1 MLIRRLYEARLRTL
15 LRSFPVVTVL
25 GPRQAGKTT
34 LARMTLPSWTY
45 LDLER
50 PSDHDRFA
58 ADSEHYLS
66 EVSSRL
72 ILDEAQRVP
81 SLFPVLRS
89 VVDERQ
95 RQRGRFLLLGSA
107 SPSLIKGISESLAG
121 RVGFLE
127 MTPFLAPEVLGRRG
141 GNSIG
146 SLWLK
151 GGFPHAILARSHR
164 ERFDWFESYLSSF
177 LERDLPSY
185 GVSVTPLLMRRL
197 VTMLA
202 HLHGGIWNAS
212 EMGSSLAIGY
222 HVANRYLDV
231 LEKSFLVRR
240 LAPFFRNIGKRLV
253 KSPKVYLRD
262 SGLLHLLLGVRTPTD
277 LLNCPKRGSSWEG
290 LVIEQVLALER
301 LRFPSSQFYFWR
313 TSGGAEVDLLIQR
326 GSKIIPIE
334 IKTQQTPSRGD
345 LRGLQECLKDLKLQK
360 GYVITLGP
368 KSYALASNISVISA
382 GAVFRGPLLPF

>member
-1 MLIRRLYEARLRTL
+1 
-15 LRSFPVVTVL
+15 
-25 GPRQAGKTT
+25 
-34 LARMTLPSWTY
+34 
-45 LDLER
+45 
-50 PSDHDRFA
+50 
-58 ADSEHYLS
+58 
-66 EVSSRL
+66 
-72 ILDEAQRVP
+72 
-81 SLFPVLRS
+81 
-89 VVDERQ
+89 
-95 RQRGRFLLLGSA
+95 
-107 SPSLIKGISESLAG
+107 
-121 RVGFLE
+121 
-127 MTPFLAPEVLGRRG
+127 
-141 GNSIG
+141 
-146 SLWLK
+146 
-151 GGFPHAILARSHR
+151 
-164 ERFDWFESYLSSF
+164 
-177 LERDLPSY
+177 
-185 GVSVTPLLMRRL
+185 
-197 VTMLA
+197 MLA